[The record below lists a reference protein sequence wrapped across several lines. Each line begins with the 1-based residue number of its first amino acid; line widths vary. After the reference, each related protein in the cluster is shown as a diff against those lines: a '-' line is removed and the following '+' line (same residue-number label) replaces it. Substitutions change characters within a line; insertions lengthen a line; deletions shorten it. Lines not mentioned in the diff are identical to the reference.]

1 MSKTIKYLLAG
12 LAALVALLVFIGNRS
27 CKLYDENSILKGNE
41 EVLVAQLDT
50 AVNSLFTYQRENV
63 ALLTQLKIQ
72 GKMLTTVITKANNAA
87 ELMVSGFRT
96 AEHLKANAENDKALI
111 VEMEMEIGKRDE
123 LIEKLFNTVKKQEER
138 YFTLTETYRITKRE
152 LDLSEIAIEQFR
164 ETIAIKD
171 LRIKGLEKSLKG
183 IRFSSGIKTPV
194 IVGLAAVVI
203 YGLVT
208 K

>member
-1 MSKTIKYLLAG
+1 MSKTIKYSLAG
-12 LAALVALLVFIGNRS
+12 LAVLVALLVFIGNRS
-27 CKLYDENSILKGNE
+27 CKLYDKNSILKGNE
-41 EVLVAQLDT
+41 EVLIAQLDT

-72 GKMLTTVITKANNAA
+72 EEMLTTVITKANNAA

-96 AEHLKANAENDKALI
+96 TEHLKANAENDKALI
-111 VEMEMEIGKRDE
+111 VEMELEIGKRDE
-123 LIEKLFNTVKKQEER
+123 LIEKLFFTVKKQEER